1 MINDDEDNDTI
12 KYIFDWDDDTNITET
27 DFFNNNTLANASHS
41 WAIAGVYV
49 LKVYAKDKN
58 NATSNIVEHIVYI
71 DSIIVGTIGYLTD
84 DDGDGVYDTF
94 HNDTTGIETD
104 VELPDDKTYLMDND
118 GDDEWDYVFDPETE
132 RLTRYKKDE
141 AETTDGS
148 PMMLLLMI
156 GTAIAVIVYLYKKD
170 YF

>member
-12 KYIFDWDDDTNITET
+12 KYIFDWDDDTNITEA
-27 DFFNNNTLANASHS
+27 DFFNNNNTLANASYS
-41 WAIAGVYV
+41 WTIAGVYV

-58 NATSNIVEHIVYI
+58 SATSNIVEHTVYI
-71 DSIIVGTIGYLTD
+71 DSIIVRTIGYLTD

-104 VELPDDKTYLMDND
+104 VELLDDKTYLIDND
-118 GDDEWDYVFDPETE
+118 GDDEWDYVFDPETG
-132 RLTRYKKDE
+132 RPTRYEKDE

-148 PMMLLLMI
+148 PMMI
-156 GTAIAVIVYLYKKD
+156 GTAIAVIIYLYKKG

>member
-1 MINDDEDNDTI
+1 MINDDEENDTI

-41 WAIAGVYV
+41 WTIAGVYV

-58 NATSNIVEHIVYI
+58 NATSNIVEHTVYI

-94 HNDTTGIETD
+94 HNDTIGIETD
-104 VELPDDKTYLMDND
+104 VELPDDKTYLIDND
-118 GDDEWDYVFDPETE
+118 GDDEWGYIFDPKTGK
-132 RLTRYKKDE
+132 LTIYKKDE